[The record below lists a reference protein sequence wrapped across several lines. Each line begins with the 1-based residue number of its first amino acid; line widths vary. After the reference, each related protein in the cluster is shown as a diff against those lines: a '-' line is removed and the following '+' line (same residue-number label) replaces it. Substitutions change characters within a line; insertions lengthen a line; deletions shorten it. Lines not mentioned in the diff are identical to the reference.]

1 MNKVNINH
9 SDVDLTSDQV
19 QQCPYKAYK
28 TLRDDAPVYQD
39 PKTGFFIVTRYEY
52 VRELL

>member
-9 SDVDLTSDQV
+9 SDVVLTSDQV

-39 PKTGFFIVTRYEY
+39 PKTGFFIV
-52 VRELL
+52 LDMNM